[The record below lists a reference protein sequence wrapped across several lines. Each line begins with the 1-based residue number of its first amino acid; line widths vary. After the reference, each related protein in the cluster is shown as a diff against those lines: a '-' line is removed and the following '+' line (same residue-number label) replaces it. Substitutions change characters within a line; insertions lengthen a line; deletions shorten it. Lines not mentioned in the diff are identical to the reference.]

1 MANFLAGGIGHVG
14 ITLSSWRWKV
24 IIKINTRMCTCI
36 MDLLVMSSF
45 SVAVLFEDTDPP
57 FGVLMSLSRDPG
69 TLSSSP
75 PPSPPGLDFYLFL
88 CPSFVPNLLWRA
100 FKSNSTSGFTSFASA
115 NKYHTR
121 GSFLERFYSFPAT
134 AFTWKSICI

>member
-24 IIKINTRMCTCI
+24 IIKINMRMCTCI

-57 FGVLMSLSRDPG
+57 PLRCADVPQPG
-69 TLSSSP
+69 PGHLVPS